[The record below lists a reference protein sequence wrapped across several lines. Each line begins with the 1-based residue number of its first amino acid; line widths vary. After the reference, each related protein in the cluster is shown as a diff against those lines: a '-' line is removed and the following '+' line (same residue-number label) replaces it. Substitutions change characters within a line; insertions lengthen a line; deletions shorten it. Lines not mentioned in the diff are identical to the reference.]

1 MRSFHRPVL
10 AIPSVALALIVGLG
24 PTGVAK
30 VPRRLALGM
39 GSTHPTT
46 TAPSPPT
53 KSVPPSTSSPATTIA
68 TPQPPTPVSAT
79 TPVAAPPTTASA
91 PSATR
96 KTQPG
101 IDLSRLDLISQ
112 WAPGLHPALKL
123 ALVGSSSEAKT
134 VTYSISIIDGS
145 PPIQASAPVGE
156 SATLP
161 EGIDPFT
168 AHTVKV
174 AVTGPSGLNGTRSF
188 PMARVEVGPHPQNQQ
203 PTLPPDA
210 KVYQARP
217 NPCVDIHWRYNPDRQ
232 LVDSLPLLQS
242 AITELSAINGIHYV
256 YDGTTAE
263 YVWSTSDKFAT
274 TYDANQR
281 TWMLIQWEDPAR
293 ANADSPPER
302 VGYAS
307 PGYGVF
313 QPGIA
318 EHFRVGASVTLRPT
332 GPMNSP
338 SVVAQTLRHELGHA
352 SGLDHTNDP
361 ASIMQPINTAVAT
374 YGAPDI
380 AVLQAMGRP
389 GSGGCI
395 Q

>member
-1 MRSFHRPVL
+1 MRRFHRPVL
-10 AIPSVALALIVGLG
+10 AIPSVALALIVGFG
-24 PTGVAK
+24 PAGVAR

-39 GSTHPTT
+39 RSTHPTT

-53 KSVPPSTSSPATTIA
+53 QSVPPSTSSPATTMA
-68 TPQPPTPVSAT
+68 TPQPPTPA
-79 TPVAAPPTTASA
+79 AAPPTTASTL
-91 PSATR
+91 SATR

-101 IDLSRLDLISQ
+101 IDLNRLDLISQ
-112 WAPGLHPALKL
+112 WAPGLRPALKL
-123 ALVGSSSEAKT
+123 ALVGSVSSEAKT
-134 VTYSISIIDGS
+134 VTYSISTIDGS
-145 PPIQASAPVGE
+145 TPIQASAPVGE

-161 EGIDPFT
+161 GGIDPFT
-168 AHTVKV
+168 AHTVTV
-174 AVTGPSGLNGTRSF
+174 AVTGASGLNGTRSF
-188 PMARVEVGPHPQNQQ
+188 PMARVEVGPHPHNQQ

-242 AITELSAINGIHYV
+242 AITELSAINGIHYI

-263 YVWSTSDKFAT
+263 YVWSKSDKFVT

-307 PGYGVF
+307 AGYGVF

-318 EHFRVGASVTLRPT
+318 EHFSVGASVTFRPA

-352 SGLDHTNDP
+352 SGLDHTNDQ
-361 ASIMQPINTAVAT
+361 ASIMQPINTAIAS